1 MKDYRILEF
10 ERTLRES
17 TKREQEQSA
26 KAKRNILLMASIITV
41 SLFVYVAYEVYLIA
55 KPI

>member
-26 KAKRNILLMASIITV
+26 KAKRNILLMASIITL
-41 SLFVYVAYEVYLIA
+41 SLFVYAAYEVYLIA